1 MVEEKV
7 KLTKEGVAQLLEEY
21 RHLIDVERPDVI
33 EQLQAARAQGDLSEN
48 ADYDAARNRQAA
60 IEARIAEIEHTLD
73 AHEVIEENKD
83 KNYIGIGNE
92 IRLRRVADGSEVVVR
107 MVGSIE
113 TDVSGEVKFISEES
127 AIGKAIKGKTK
138 GQKVLVESVRPYEV
152 EILDF
157 YIPER

>member
-73 AHEVIEENKD
+73 AHELIEENKD
-83 KNYIGIGNE
+83 KNCIGIGNE